1 MFRDCLHIYLSLL
14 SATIF
19 VTTFQI
25 IHKLNYFSETTI
37 YLQNLSNMARIGGL
51 LRAGIVNEVT
61 ILTNRQLSPHKKYIK
76 WITTSSVKNEEG
88 IEKVTTNTRQDR
100 LYREI
105 QIEMRAHQPEVLK
118 SYSWFAS
125 TAAQELDIQVN
136 ESYAEPDPYIL
147 RKTLLKDV
155 FAHSKHRVQYEM
167 RTYFHMLKV
176 GKLTESTADTYLEYI
191 QRNLPEGVA
200 MKVTKHERRAGQ
212 NKISKK
218 A

>member
-1 MFRDCLHIYLSLL
+1 
-14 SATIF
+14 
-19 VTTFQI
+19 
-25 IHKLNYFSETTI
+25 
-37 YLQNLSNMARIGGL
+37 MARIGGI
-51 LRAGIVNEVT
+51 LRARLATNNSTQFTKTQLPLQKTNIRCISKS
-61 ILTNRQLSPHKKYIK
+61 ILMFSEQEAL
-76 WITTSSVKNEEG
+76 
-88 IEKVTTNTRQDR
+88 EKVAKKQRHDR
-100 LYREI
+100 LFREI
-105 QIEMRAHQPEVLK
+105 QIEIRAHQPDVLK

-125 TAAQELDIQVN
+125 TAAKELDIQIN
-136 ESYAEPDPYIL
+136 ENYAEPDPYIL

-200 MKVTKHERRAGQ
+200 MKVTKYERRARQ
-212 NKISKK
+212 NKN

>member
-1 MFRDCLHIYLSLL
+1 
-14 SATIF
+14 
-19 VTTFQI
+19 
-25 IHKLNYFSETTI
+25 
-37 YLQNLSNMARIGGL
+37 MARIGGI
-51 LRAGIVNEVT
+51 LRAR
-61 ILTNRQLSPHKKYIK
+61 LATNAMLFTNGKLYPQKTNVRCKA
-76 WITTSSVKNEEG
+76 TSTLVFS
-88 IEKVTTNTRQDR
+88 EKEALEKIGNIQRGDK
-100 LYREI
+100 LFREI
-105 QIEMRAHQPEVLK
+105 QIEIRAHQPDVLK

-125 TAAQELDIQVN
+125 TAAKELDIQIN
-136 ESYAEPDPYIL
+136 ESFAEPDPYIL

-200 MKVTKHERRAGQ
+200 MKVTKYERRAGQ
-212 NKISKK
+212 NKI